1 MATLN
6 INGRKVT
13 VDDSFLQMSPEEQSA
28 TVEEIAASLPDMGQ
42 ESQTS
47 KDTRSELSALT
58 QQAAR
63 GPDQG
68 AINSFGRGLIEIP
81 TFGFADEMGAGARW
95 LGGKVLP
102 WRSEVTY
109 DQALDEVRGQDRQ
122 AAEDHPITNTAGTL
136 TGAIGTGL
144 GMARAGLSPTAA
156 VASRGYGLPTIT
168 AASAVEGGLLAG
180 AQGFGQGEGGVETRL
195 NSARESAKVGALVGA
210 ALPGAISGLTS
221 AARRVVTPA
230 SSSAARRGLVDTLR
244 REGVEVSAGQAT
256 GNNTLRYAES
266 EIGGQVAQDVMER
279 QGEQFTNAVLRRA
292 GVNANRAT
300 PEVIDQA
307 FDRIGQQFDDLAARN
322 AIQPDAR
329 LARDL
334 GTNVREYFSLVPESQ
349 RAPVVMDVIGDV
361 GTAMRKGA
369 LDGAAYQSLR
379 SRLDRL
385 ARGSTDPQLSEALRG
400 IRNSLD
406 NAMERSIA
414 IGNPRDLGAF
424 RQARN
429 QYRNMLVIEQAAT
442 GAGEN
447 AAAGIISPSALRNA
461 TVSKHGRRNY
471 ARGTGD
477 FAELARAGE
486 GVMKA
491 MPQSGTA
498 PRTAVR
504 NLGAAIPTV
513 LGASGGAATGGL
525 PGALAGAAAGAAL
538 PQVVGRLMM
547 SQAGQAYL
555 RNQLMA
561 GGLSPQTR
569 AAVVSVI
576 NQIDANAL
584 PKLLGEESKVPSTA
598 GAR

>member
-1 MATLN
+1 M
-6 INGRKVT
+6 I
-13 VDDSFLQMSPEEQSA
+13 E
-28 TVEEIAASLPDMGQ
+28 VELPDGTIAEFPDDTPKEAIKAALQ
-42 ESQTS
+42 KRFSPPESQAS

-68 AINSFGRGLIEIP
+68 AVNAFGRGLIELP

-95 LGGKVLP
+95 LGGKILP

-109 DQALDEVRGQDRQ
+109 EQALDEVRGKDRQ
-122 AAEDHPITNTAGTL
+122 AAEDHPVANVAGMV
-136 TGAIGTGL
+136 TGGVGTGL

-156 VASRGYGLPTIT
+156 VASRGYGLPAVT
-168 AASAVEGGLLAG
+168 AASTVEGGLLAG
-180 AQGFGQGEGGVETRL
+180 AQGFGQGEGGAGNRL
-195 NSARESAKVGALVGA
+195 ANAGESAKVGAALGF
-210 ALPGAISGLTS
+210 ALPTVVTGLTG
-221 AARRVVTPA
+221 AVRRVVTPA
-230 SSSAARRGLVDTLR
+230 SSSGARRGLVDTLR

-266 EIGGQVAQDVMER
+266 EIGGQVAQDLMER
-279 QGEQFTNAVLRRA
+279 QGEQFTSAVLRRA

-300 PEVIDQA
+300 PEVLDQA
-307 FDRIGQQFDDLAARN
+307 FGRIGQQFDDLAARN

-349 RAPVVMDVIGDV
+349 RAPVVMDVINDI
-361 GTAMRKGA
+361 GTTMRQGH

-385 ARGSTDPQLSEALRG
+385 ARGSADPQLSEALRG
-400 IRNSLD
+400 IRNALD

-424 RQARN
+424 REARN

-461 TVSKHGRRNY
+461 TVVKHGRRAY

-486 GVMKA
+486 GVMKP

-538 PQVVGRLMM
+538 PQLVGRLMM

-561 GGLSPQTR
+561 GGLNPQTR
-569 AAVVSVI
+569 AAVVSII

-584 PKLLGEESKVPSTA
+584 PKLVGEESKVS
-598 GAR
+598 GAAAR